1 MKTVPEDY
9 GVLLEYF
16 LDFFGNKFDPK
27 HFGVDVVN
35 RGSLF
40 SLGKMHFGE
49 HAVTI
54 DPTNKMNNTT
64 RSSFRINDVI
74 AEFAQ
79 AHARMKEIMS
89 KGKKRLTLKQ
99 IFKEFNR

>member
-27 HFGVDVVN
+27 IFGVDVVN

-40 SLGKMHFGE
+40 LLGDLYLGE
-49 HAVTI
+49 HVVTI
-54 DPTNKMNNTT
+54 DPTNKNNNTT
-64 RSSFRINDVI
+64 RSSFRIGDVI

-79 AHARMKEIMS
+79 AHGRMKEIMS
-89 KGKKRLTLKQ
+89 KGKRRPTLKQ
-99 IFKEFNR
+99 IFKTFNR